1 LEVIQLNQNLKGA
14 AWVLLYC
21 VTFTCSMSI
30 HKLVNPDIPTSLK
43 VFMRACFGLVFFSP
57 LIIKDGLTIF
67 KSTDYKL
74 HLIRIFYMSLAM
86 GGTYFTYANLPFTV
100 ATSIGFT
107 GPIFTAVLSY
117 FILKDRLKFG
127 QWISIFIGYL
137 GVLLIVNPTG
147 DINNTVYVAIF
158 ANIVTG
164 LNLIYARKLTAID
177 SRNTIV
183 IMGNIGVI
191 ITTGIWSLLY
201 WLLHVY
207 GNSLASITWQLPNLN
222 DTLLLMGMGL
232 LGAFSQ
238 IAYITALRYASPGF
252 LGPFEYSRLIIS
264 IPIGLALGDALPEQQ
279 QVLGILT
286 IVVSTLYLSWK
297 GRLNDQ

>member
-1 LEVIQLNQNLKGA
+1 
-14 AWVLLYC
+14 
-21 VTFTCSMSI
+21 MSI

-57 LIIKDGLTIF
+57 LIIKDGLAIF
-67 KSTDYKL
+67 KSTKYKL
-74 HLIRIFYMSLAM
+74 HLVRIFYMSLAM

-127 QWISIFIGYL
+127 QWVSIFVGYM

-147 DINNTVYVAIF
+147 DINSTVYVAIL

-191 ITTGIWSLLY
+191 VTSGLWSLFY
-201 WLLHVY
+201 WLLHAY
-207 GNSLASITWQLPNLN
+207 GNSLAPITWQLPKLN

-252 LGPFEYSRLIIS
+252 LAPFEYSRLIIS
-264 IPIGLALGDALPEQQ
+264 VPIGLALGDAFPEYQQ
-279 QVLGILT
+279 ILGILT
-286 IVVSTLYLSWK
+286 IVAATLYLSWK

>member
-1 LEVIQLNQNLKGA
+1 
-14 AWVLLYC
+14 
-21 VTFTCSMSI
+21 MSI
-30 HKLVNPDIPTSLK
+30 HKMVNPDIPTALK
-43 VFMRACFGLVFFSP
+43 VFLRACFGLAFFSP
-57 LIIKDGLTIF
+57 LFIKEGLAIF
-67 KSTDYKL
+67 KSTNYTL
-74 HLIRIFYMSLAM
+74 HLVRIFYMSLAM

-117 FILKDRLKFG
+117 FILRDRLKIG
-127 QWISIFIGYL
+127 QWLAIFTGYI

-147 DINNTVYVAIF
+147 EINNTIYVAIF

-183 IMGNIGVI
+183 IIGNIGVI
-191 ITTGIWSLLY
+191 ITSGTWSLFHWVIHAY
-201 WLLHVY
+201 H
-207 GNSLASITWQLPNLN
+207 NSLVNLTWQLPNTT
-222 DTLLLMGMGL
+222 DTLLLMGMGF

-252 LGPFEYSRLIIS
+252 LGPFEYSRLVIAV
-264 IPIGLALGDALPEQQ
+264 PIGLALGDAFPGQQ
-279 QVLGILT
+279 EIIGILT
-286 IVVSTLYLSWK
+286 IVGATLYLSWK
-297 GRLNDQ
+297 GRLNDK

>member
-1 LEVIQLNQNLKGA
+1 
-14 AWVLLYC
+14 
-21 VTFTCSMSI
+21 MSI

-57 LIIKDGLTIF
+57 LIIKDGLAIF
-67 KSTDYKL
+67 HSSNYKL

-127 QWISIFIGYL
+127 QWISILIGYL

-164 LNLIYARKLTAID
+164 LNLIFARKLTAID

-207 GNSLASITWQLPNLN
+207 GNSLASITWHLPNLI

-264 IPIGLALGDALPEQQ
+264 IPIGLALGDAFPEQQ
-279 QVLGILT
+279 QILGILT
-286 IVVSTLYLSWK
+286 IVASTLYLSWK